1 MGVGETLA
9 DALRDAGGFRADA
22 ALKRVTIHRILPVAE
37 RGPGVTVRGVVD
49 VALTGMGAGE
59 RGRGDDPSG
68 VRIPPVTL
76 MDGDSVVVDTLPSLY
91 NSYHV
96 GIAGRVNKPGQF
108 PWRAGMTL
116 RDLVLLAR
124 GPQIGA
130 DLKEAEVARLPD
142 DRTQGQL
149 ATTLRVPLDS
159 TYLFERDSL
168 GRYVGPPGLPFSAS
182 GAPEV
187 GLKPYD
193 NVLILAQPAF
203 DFQRTLVAAGEVRY
217 PGTYSLRSKRVRIS

>member
-49 VALTGMGAGE
+49 VALTGRGPGE

-76 MDGDSVVVDTLPSLY
+76 MDGDSVVVDALPSLY
-91 NSYHV
+91 NSYYV
-96 GIAGRVNKPGQF
+96 GIAGMVNKPGQF

-116 RDLVLLAR
+116 RGLVLFAR

-130 DLKEAEVARLPD
+130 GLKGAEVARLPG
-142 DRTQGQL
+142 DRAQGQPP
-149 ATTLRVPLDS
+149 TTPRVPLRS
-159 TYLFERDSL
+159 AYLFGPHAP
-168 GRYVGPPGLPFSAS
+168 GRVVGP
-182 GAPEV
+182 
-187 GLKPYD
+187 
-193 NVLILAQPAF
+193 
-203 DFQRTLVAAGEVRY
+203 
-217 PGTYSLRSKRVRIS
+217 